1 VGEERL
7 ISPPPIMA
15 GEDFSYF
22 LLERPGAMFQ
32 VGTRNVDRGL
42 VWGHHHPK
50 FDIDED
56 SLVTGVETMVVTVL
70 KYLEQGLPK

>member
-1 VGEERL
+1 
-7 ISPPPIMA
+7 MA

-32 VGTRNVDRGL
+32 VGTRNPDKGF

-50 FDIDED
+50 FDIDEE
-56 SLVTGVETMVVTVL
+56 SLGVGVETMAVTVVR
-70 KYLEQGLPK
+70 YLAQGFPDE